1 MSKINFLTQWNLF
14 NKLCDGILPI
24 KAQIVYYKLLK
35 WSNYFGLGEPF
46 QLTNRRIMVDC
57 EMSREKSFIDA
68 RNLLKQR
75 GFIDFKAGKKGS
87 PSTYIL
93 LDLTKYTF
101 NLQVNTEVYNE
112 VNTEVQSEVKT
123 EVNTEVNN
131 GFLQLDNNKTKT
143 KNKTKKE
150 IYKESENG
158 FDIFWEE
165 YPKKKGRGAAEK
177 AFEKAIKKTDINTLL
192 DALKVQK
199 TGSQWIRDNGQYI
212 PYPATWLNQERW
224 EDEPDFTPA
233 DSHAKPRYDPNARND
248 VQAGYQGAME
258 MLEGLI
264 DE

>member
-1 MSKINFLTQWNLF
+1 MSKINFLTQWNMF

-101 NLQVNTEVYNE
+101 NLQVNSEAYTE
-112 VNTEVQSEVKT
+112 VNTEVQSEVNT

-131 GFLQLDNNKTKT
+131 GFLKLNNNKTKT
-143 KNKTKKE
+143 KTKTKKE
-150 IYKESENG
+150 INKEKPPKHKYGEYQNVLLS
-158 FDIFWEE
+158 DDDLQKLQEE
-165 YPKKKGRGAAEK
+165 FPS
-177 AFEKAIKKTDINTLL
+177 D
-192 DALKVQK
+192 
-199 TGSQWIRDNGQYI
+199 W
-212 PYPATWLNQERW
+212 QERI
-224 EDEPDFTPA
+224 ENVSEYCQ
-233 DSHAKPRYDPNARND
+233 SHGKSYKDYLATIRNWARREAKQGNRSAAPIRKND
-248 VQAGYQGAME
+248 AQAGYQRMMQLLG
-258 MLEGLI
+258 EG
-264 DE
+264 